1 MQKKIID
8 LEEQNKTLRQQLE
21 TKGKLVLFS
30 ELAGEAGRITLAI
43 PNDGFGEAICLLPP
57 LEIFSSQP
65 IPV

>member
-8 LEEQNKTLRQQLE
+8 LEEQNKTLQQQLE
-21 TKGKLVLFS
+21 TKGKLYCFQS
-30 ELAGEAGRITLAI
+30 WRAEAGRITLAI

-57 LEIFSSQP
+57 LETFSSQP